1 MTAPSSSERMVE
13 PVKRV
18 LTVVM
23 GCSLLVA
30 GSAATASATASV
42 DNVSIYTTD
51 GRSGGGLGFSP
62 HGDVITVCDVQ
73 SDGKRA
79 VGYVRNPDGTRRY
92 KLFDRKNDGKCT
104 THRASEG
111 QPYNLNENKTYRF
124 EICLD
129 DDPGPDQFCNHEYI
143 KAGG

>member
-30 GSAATASATASV
+30 GSATTASATASV